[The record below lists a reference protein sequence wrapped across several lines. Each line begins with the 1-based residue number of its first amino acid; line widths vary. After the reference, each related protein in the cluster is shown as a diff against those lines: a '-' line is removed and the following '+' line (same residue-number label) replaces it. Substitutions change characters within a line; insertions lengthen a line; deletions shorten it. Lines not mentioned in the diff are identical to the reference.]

1 MLVISEAVLP
11 TLRSAVVLIPCDKN
25 ATSLTLPNTGGY
37 VWVLGFP
44 SVVTLEQEEM
54 SLTGPLGRT
63 V

>member
-11 TLRSAVVLIPCDKN
+11 TLRSSFVSIPCEKS
-25 ATSLTLPNTGGY
+25 ATSLTLPNTEGY

-44 SVVTLEQEEM
+44 SVVTLKQEEM
-54 SLTGPLGRT
+54 SLTGPLART